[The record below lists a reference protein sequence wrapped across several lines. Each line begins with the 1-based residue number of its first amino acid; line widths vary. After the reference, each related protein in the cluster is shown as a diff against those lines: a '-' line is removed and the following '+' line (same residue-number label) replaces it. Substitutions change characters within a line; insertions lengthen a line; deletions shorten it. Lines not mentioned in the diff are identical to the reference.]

1 MLLLAVYVKISPLTG
16 TRMLVEFTV
25 KNFRSI
31 KDELTFSMAKAK
43 GDELESTNSFDPEAP
58 ASVPLLNSAAIY
70 GPNAAGKSNVV
81 RAMMEMESIVRHSAS
96 KSQQGDDISVTP
108 FLFDE
113 TSSKAPTEFEMI
125 FISEGIR
132 YQYGF
137 SATKTR
143 IVEEWLIA
151 FPKGRAQRW
160 YSRGL
165 SKNKDL
171 SEYKFSDFLSGQKSI
186 WREATRE
193 NALFLSTAV
202 QLNSEQLKPVFNWFK
217 RTLRPVHVGGWDA
230 NFTATLCDD
239 EATKEEVLDFLQ
251 AADFDIHDIRIEKE
265 KFDPDF
271 LPEDLSSSVRDSLIK
286 SMKGKDLVEIKTIH
300 KSSSGKLV
308 PLELSEESDGTR
320 KFFSFVG
327 PWIDSLSKG
336 YVLVIDELHDNLHP
350 TMVKYL
356 VSLFHNKKTNPNHAQ
371 LIFTTHETSILN
383 QDVFR
388 RDQVWFCEK
397 DSQQSTTLFP
407 LTDFSP
413 RKDRENIEQGY
424 LSGRYGALPFV
435 RSLEAI

>member
-1 MLLLAVYVKISPLTG
+1 MGIA
-16 TRMLVEFTV
+16 MLVEFTV

-31 KDELTFSMAKAK
+31 KEELTFSMAKAK
-43 GDELESTNSFDPEAP
+43 GDELESTNTFIPNAP
-58 ASVPLLNSAAIY
+58 ASVPLLSSAAIY
-70 GPNAAGKSNVV
+70 GPNAAGKSNVIK
-81 RAMMEMESIVRHSAS
+81 AMMVMESIVRHSAS
-96 KSQQGDDISVTP
+96 EAQQGDDISVTP

-113 TSSKAPTEFEMI
+113 SSSASPTEFEMI
-125 FISEGIR
+125 FISEGVR

-137 SATKTR
+137 SATRTR

-165 SKNKDL
+165 NKKKDIT
-171 SEYKFSDFLSGQKSI
+171 EFKFSDFLSGQKSV

-217 RTLRPVHVGGWDA
+217 QTLRPAHVGGWGA
-230 NFTATLCDD
+230 SFTATLCDD
-239 EATKEEVLDFLQ
+239 EDMKVKVLEFLQ
-251 AADFDIHDIRIEKE
+251 AADFDIHDILIEKE
-265 KFDPDF
+265 KFDPDS
-271 LPEDLSSSVRDSLIK
+271 LPEGLTSSFRDTLAK
-286 SMKGKDLVEIKTIH
+286 SMKGKDVIDIKTIH
-300 KSSSGKLV
+300 KSSNGNLI
-308 PLELSEESDGTR
+308 PLEFSEESDGTQ

-327 PWIDSLSKG
+327 PWMDSLSKG

-356 VSLFHNKKTNPNHAQ
+356 VNLFHSKKTNPNHAQ
-371 LIFTTHETSILN
+371 LVFTTHETSILS

-388 RDQVWFCEK
+388 RDQIWFCEK
-397 DSQQSTTLFP
+397 DKQQSTTLFP

-435 RSLEAI
+435 RPLEAI